1 MKNYISL
8 PILAILLNSC
18 IVSTKITTTN
28 DQYLGVDRIKLEFT
42 PITLQEEAPGT
53 VFVKQMYD
61 LSSTFL
67 YEGTKNERPLLTATF
82 QLVTPIRAE
91 ELDSVMF
98 LVLDNENIRISS
110 TAYTYKEYASSSA
123 SVSLSSSVENKQSG
137 KTFPNNET
145 RTIIKGGTH
154 QLMSRTFAIPDNLW
168 ISIAN
173 SESVGYRFYLG
184 KDGFDAKLHQADL
197 KKLKYFFE
205 LAICKRDANL
215 PPTPEGLKKL

>member
-1 MKNYISL
+1 MKNYILLS
-8 PILAILLNSC
+8 ILSVLLNSC

-28 DQYLGVDRIKLEFT
+28 DQYLGIDRIKLEFT
-42 PITLQEEAPGT
+42 PVTLQEET
-53 VFVKQMYD
+53 SESIFVKQMYN
-61 LSSTFL
+61 LNSTYL
-67 YEGTKNERPLLTATF
+67 YEGKKGECPLLTATF
-82 QLVTPIRAE
+82 QLITPIRAE

-98 LVLDNENIRISS
+98 LVLDNEKIRISS

-123 SVSLSSSVENKQSG
+123 SVNSSSSAANKHSG
-137 KTFPNNET
+137 KTATNNET
-145 RTIIKGGTH
+145 LTTIRGDAN
-154 QLMSRTFAIPDNLW
+154 QLMSRTFVIPDNLW